1 MVFSFVD
8 VGSSVSLLV
17 SGLVEYV
24 LFQIS
29 ANAFALRF
37 VCSLHLHT
45 CRTHTI
51 QFVVYLVY
59 L

>member
-1 MVFSFVD
+1 MFFSFVD
-8 VGSSVSLLV
+8 VGSSVSFLV
-17 SGLVEYV
+17 SGLGQYV

-37 VCSLHLHT
+37 VCSLHLHIY
-45 CRTHTI
+45 RTRTI
-51 QFVVYLVY
+51 QFVVYFVY